1 MSVWSGYRGHEQQRE
16 MFRRALQRG
25 RLSQSYLFVGPDGI
39 GKQIFAKRLA
49 QCLLC
54 REPDGDP
61 LEACG
66 ECASCRPFMT
76 GNHPDFLYVQR
87 VEGKREISI
96 DQIAGADERRGQEGL
111 CHDLS
116 VRPLDGSRKV
126 AIVNDA
132 DTMTEA
138 AANSFLKML
147 EEPPE
152 RAVVMLIASNL
163 DAVMPT
169 IRSRCQLVRFSALP
183 QGEIAALMV
192 ELELVA
198 SAEEA
203 SVPASLSDGS
213 LTTARQL
220 LRPEL
225 RDIRLTL
232 YSTLSQP
239 EFGGLALAKSIL
251 EIIEKISADVPE
263 QRVNAHW
270 LIRFTVEFYRAAL
283 QSVSR
288 ADSAQDGIPA
298 AAAWAGRLGSFCT
311 PSERIADL
319 IDRTVDASTHLEQN
333 VPVALV
339 LETLLSDLARM
350 SRPTRRD

>member
-1 MSVWSGYRGHEQQRE
+1 

-132 DTMTEA
+132 DTMT
-138 AANSFLKML
+138 
-147 EEPPE
+147 
-152 RAVVMLIASNL
+152 ASNL

-203 SVPASLSDGS
+203 IVPASLSDGS